1 MHYVFCEHM
10 PPKRDWRKRQHKL
23 ITYKYNGYA
32 DGSFNKNKKS
42 RINQHLKQF
51 QATKWNQFLQK
62 EGFLL
67 NKFLKKYLAYSLQH
81 LMAIVEAST
90 TSSLSLSLSL
100 SLVLFTISFSS
111 LSRSF
116 WSFFL
121 FFFPSLWFA
130 QCFAAGPLKMSREM
144 DLYLCFKFYSWLDH
158 CWRHHQIF
166 FFLFCFG
173 FKLLPEM
180 LFRKTW
186 VFGWTSKFNQLKCF
200 SPLTIKSFPFIFSLQ
215 TISGPSFRRAKRERE
230 RARPIHQKHRRDR
243 THCRRW
249 KLISAAI

>member
-1 MHYVFCEHM
+1 MCFVNTCRE
-10 PPKRDWRKRQHKL
+10 KETEGRDS
-23 ITYKYNGYA
+23 TNC
-32 DGSFNKNKKS
+32 SFNKNKKS
-42 RINQHLKQF
+42 CINQHLKQF
-51 QATKWNQFLQK
+51 QATKCNQFLQK

-67 NKFLKKYLAYSLQH
+67 NKFLEKYLAYSLQH

-90 TSSLSLSLSL
+90 TSSLSL

-121 FFFPSLWFA
+121 FFFPSLWFG

-166 FFLFCFG
+166 FFFFVLFW
-173 FKLLPEM
+173 LQI
-180 LFRKTW
+180 
-186 VFGWTSKFNQLKCF
+186 TSGNA
-200 SPLTIKSFPFIFSLQ
+200 FP
-215 TISGPSFRRAKRERE
+215 
-230 RARPIHQKHRRDR
+230 
-243 THCRRW
+243 
-249 KLISAAI
+249 

>member
-32 DGSFNKNKKS
+32 NGSFNKNKKS
-42 RINQHLKQF
+42 LINQHLKQF
-51 QATKWNQFLQK
+51 QATKCNQFLQK

-67 NKFLKKYLAYSLQH
+67 NKFLEKYLAYSLHH

-90 TSSLSLSLSL
+90 TSSLSL
-100 SLVLFTISFSS
+100 S

-166 FFLFCFG
+166 YFYFVLASSYFL
-173 FKLLPEM
+173 ER
-180 LFRKTW
+180 LFRRTW
-186 VFGWTSKFNQLKCF
+186 VFGWTSKFSQLKCF
-200 SPLTIKSFPFIFSLQ
+200 FPLTVK
-215 TISGPSFRRAKRERE
+215 
-230 RARPIHQKHRRDR
+230 
-243 THCRRW
+243 
-249 KLISAAI
+249 